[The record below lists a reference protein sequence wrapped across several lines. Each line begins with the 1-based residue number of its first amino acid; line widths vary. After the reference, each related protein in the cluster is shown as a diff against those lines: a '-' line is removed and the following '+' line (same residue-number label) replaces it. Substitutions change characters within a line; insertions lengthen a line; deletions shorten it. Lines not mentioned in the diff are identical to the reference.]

1 MTTSAN
7 FDIRPA
13 PTRVS
18 DEERAARMQNLGFG
32 RTFTEHMVVAD
43 YIDGQGWGRGVIQPY
58 CPMQM
63 SVATS
68 VLHYG
73 QAIFEGL
80 KAYSQPGG
88 GMKTFRPEMNAE
100 RFNESARRLAMPEL
114 PAGWFVEAIDE
125 LLRLDAAW
133 LPKNV
138 GESIYLRPIMI
149 AMDDALGARPSQNYR
164 FVLMASPSG
173 SYFPR
178 GIKPVRVLVCE
189 DYVRAAP
196 GGTGAAKCAG
206 NYAAGMIAQ
215 RKARAEGCDEVI
227 WLDAV
232 HRRFIEEMGGM
243 NICFVYEKEGK
254 TVLTTP
260 ELTGTILRG
269 VTRDSLLVLAR
280 DLGLGVEERRVAIDE
295 WEEDVKAGRM
305 VEAFA
310 CGTAAVITPIASV
323 KDRHGTFTIRDG
335 EAGPLTL
342 KLRETLLSIQ
352 HGLLPDPHHWM
363 HSVL

>member
-7 FDIRPA
+7 FEIRPVQS
-13 PTRVS
+13 RVS
-18 DEERAARMQNLGFG
+18 DEERASRMKSLGFG
-32 RTFTEHMVVAD
+32 RTFSEHMVIID
-43 YIDGQGWGRGVIQPY
+43 YVEGEGWKRGVIQPF
-58 CPMQM
+58 CPLQL
-63 SVATS
+63 SAATS

-88 GMKTFRPEMNAE
+88 AVKTFRPEMNAE
-100 RFNESARRLAMPEL
+100 RFNASARRLAMPEL
-114 PAGWFVEAIDE
+114 LPGVFVESIDE

-138 GESIYLRPIMI
+138 GESIYLRPLMI
-149 AMDDALGARPSQNYR
+149 AMDDALGARPSQSYR
-164 FVLMASPSG
+164 YLLMASPSG

-178 GIKPVRVLVCE
+178 GIKPVNVLVCE
-189 DYVRAAP
+189 DFVRAAP
-196 GGTGAAKCAG
+196 GGTGAVKCAG

-215 RKARAEGCDEVI
+215 RKARSEGFDEVI

-232 HRRFIEEMGGM
+232 HRRYIEEMGGM
-243 NICFVYEKEGK
+243 NICFVYEKNK
-254 TVLTTP
+254 RPVLTTP
-260 ELTGTILRG
+260 ALTGTILPG

-280 DLGLGVEERRVAIDE
+280 DLGMDVEERRLSIDE
-295 WEEDVKAGRM
+295 WEVDVREGRM

-323 KDRHGTFTIRDG
+323 KDSHGTFAIGNG
-335 EAGPLTL
+335 EAGPWTL
-342 KLRETLLSIQ
+342 KLRETLLQIQ
-352 HGLLPDPHHWM
+352 HGLLPDKHNWM
-363 HSVL
+363 HAVL

>member
-1 MTTSAN
+1 
-7 FDIRPA
+7 
-13 PTRVS
+13 
-18 DEERAARMQNLGFG
+18 
-32 RTFTEHMVVAD
+32 
-43 YIDGQGWGRGVIQPY
+43 
-58 CPMQM
+58 
-63 SVATS
+63 
-68 VLHYG
+68 
-73 QAIFEGL
+73 
-80 KAYSQPGG
+80 
-88 GMKTFRPEMNAE
+88 
-100 RFNESARRLAMPEL
+100 
-114 PAGWFVEAIDE
+114 
-125 LLRLDAAW
+125 
-133 LPKNV
+133 
-138 GESIYLRPIMI
+138 
-149 AMDDALGARPSQNYR
+149 
-164 FVLMASPSG
+164 
-173 SYFPR
+173 
-178 GIKPVRVLVCE
+178 
-189 DYVRAAP
+189 
-196 GGTGAAKCAG
+196 
-206 NYAAGMIAQ
+206 MIAQ

-254 TVLTTP
+254 KVLTTP

-280 DLGLGVEERRVAIDE
+280 DIGIGVEERRVAIDE

-363 HSVL
+363 HSVSI